1 MAPARFSALA
11 PTAQW
16 QAVIQLRG
24 DMVRRLGRSAASL
37 SWWHCAI
44 LAADPVVEWSGD
56 QHTAIV
62 RHGQMLLDFMARCYL
77 VAPRASAATP
87 DFVDEE
93 LLALLP

>member
-11 PTAQW
+11 PAAQW

-37 SWWHCAI
+37 AWWHRAV
-44 LAADPVVEWSGD
+44 LAADPLLEWSAD
-56 QHTAIV
+56 QRTAIV
-62 RHGQMLLDFMARCYL
+62 HRGQAFLDFVARCYL
-77 VAPRASAATP
+77 VAPRRP
-87 DFVDEE
+87 DAVDDE